1 MTTTVQLQDT
11 LTNLDALY
19 VSYNALLQDAKAQ
32 LETLDFALS
41 DTDSD
46 TIVQKLRTR
55 NDFKKSVAEYLLMSL
70 TDMIKSDS
78 DAFEDS
84 AIYKKLLSTITT
96 KVEEHM
102 TEQFYDMLNTQVK
115 SFLESPE
122 LASKV
127 EQAALKTP
135 VVMQAAQTRLTLR
148 KLNELL
154 TDDSQQRTTE

>member
-19 VSYNALLQDAKAQ
+19 VSYNALLQDARAQ

-41 DTDSD
+41 DSDSD
-46 TIVQKLRTR
+46 TIVGKLRTR
-55 NDFKKSVAEYLLMSL
+55 SDFKKSVAEYLMAAL
-70 TDMIKSDS
+70 TDIIKSDS
-78 DAFEDS
+78 DAFENS

-96 KVEEHM
+96 QVEEHM
-102 TEQFYDMLNTQVK
+102 TEQFSEMLNTQVATILK
-115 SFLESPE
+115 SDE
-122 LASKV
+122 LKSKV

-154 TDDSQQRTTE
+154 TDDSQQRTAE